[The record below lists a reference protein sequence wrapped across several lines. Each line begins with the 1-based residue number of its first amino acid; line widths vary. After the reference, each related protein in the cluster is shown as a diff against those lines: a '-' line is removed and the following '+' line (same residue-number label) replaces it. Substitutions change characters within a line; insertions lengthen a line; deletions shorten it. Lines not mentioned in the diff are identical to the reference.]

1 MNLAYLDFIGKQPRW
16 LVLTVAVSLVLLIG
30 VADYRT
36 GYEVSLYVFYSIPIL
51 LVVWHVGRN
60 AGLWISVFSALVW
73 STADFIGRSYDL
85 SLHRFWNLAVQLTF
99 FIFIVLGGAAL
110 KGQRDASRAR
120 VTLLERFHTLAQIS
134 PVGIFRAGLAG
145 ELLYVNERW
154 RHIAGLTD
162 AIDITE
168 LPARW
173 TTALHP
179 DDQDRVE
186 AEWRRA
192 VEQRLPCE
200 FEARFQHCNGKTI
213 WALGQVAPESDGHG
227 GIAGYV
233 GAITDMTELR
243 RLEREVLEI
252 SEREQQRIG
261 QDLHDD
267 LCQQLVA
274 AQYSA
279 TSLKRELRS
288 RKDDAAEMAGEL
300 SDLLKGT
307 VVRTRQMARRIFPV
321 NLDQAGLMS
330 ALHELAE
337 NSSRFFDIACR
348 FECPRPILL
357 EDNATGAH
365 LFRIAQEALSNA
377 IRHGDAKDIRLSLS
391 EEGHGL
397 ELSVRDNGCGFES
410 PAGESTGMGLHIM
423 NYRSRMIGATLRIE
437 HAPTGGTIVRCT
449 VPLHGGKLRAL
460 AEAAERPLVN
470 HES

>member
-1 MNLAYLDFIGKQPRW
+1 MTFTFLDTIGKQPRW
-16 LVLTVAVSLVLLIG
+16 LVLAEALALVLLLG
-30 VADYRT
+30 LADYRT

-51 LVVWHVGRN
+51 IVVWHVGRN

-85 SLHRFWNLAVQLTF
+85 SPGRFWNLAVQLTF

-110 KGQRDASRAR
+110 KSQRDASRAR

-145 ELLYVNERW
+145 ELLYVNDRW
-154 RHIAGLTD
+154 RQIAGLTD
-162 AIDITE
+162 TTS

-173 TTALHP
+173 TAALHP
-179 DDQDRVE
+179 DDRAPVE
-186 AEWRRA
+186 ADWRRA
-192 VEQRLPCE
+192 IEQRAPCE
-200 FEARFQHCNGKTI
+200 FEARFQHRNGKTI
-213 WALGQVAPESDGHG
+213 WVLGQVAPESDGHG
-227 GIAGYV
+227 GVAAYV
-233 GAITDMTELR
+233 GAVTDMTELR

-279 TSLKRELRS
+279 TSLKRELRGRGDS
-288 RKDDAAEMAGEL
+288 AAAMAGDL
-300 SDLLKGT
+300 SELLKGT

-330 ALHELAE
+330 ALQELAE
-337 NSSRFFDIACR
+337 NSSRFFDITCL
-348 FECPRPILL
+348 FECPQPILL

-377 IRHGDAKDIRLSLS
+377 IRHGHATEVRLCLS
-391 EEGHGL
+391 SAEGHDF
-397 ELSVRDNGCGFES
+397 ELSVRDNGSGFEM
-410 PAGESTGMGLHIM
+410 PVGDSTGMGLHIM

-437 HAPTGGTIVRCT
+437 RDPAGGTIVRCT
-449 VPLHGGKLRAL
+449 VPQAGHRLRAM
-460 AEAAERPLVN
+460 AEAAEPPLVN
-470 HES
+470 HEN